1 MAHGEMWKMWGK
13 KEMKTGVF
21 LSTLFKKNNFN
32 KEIMEIWIWTK
43 FYLDRHNNCIERN
56 ESKSHLLPGK
66 LLGI

>member
-1 MAHGEMWKMWGK
+1 MWGGK

-21 LSTLFKKNNFN
+21 LSILFKENNFN

-56 ESKSHLLPGK
+56 
-66 LLGI
+66 